1 MAEAAL
7 DTFPRLLLHHATV
20 RPGRPAIREKDLGI
34 WQTWTWAQAADE
46 VRAIALGLAAEG
58 FKRGDHLAII
68 GANRPQLYFAII
80 AAQTLGGI
88 PVPLYEDAVAA
99 EMVFVLQNAEIAYV
113 LVEDQEQV
121 DKVLEML
128 PQAPALRHIYY
139 DDARGLRS
147 YAQPQLASIEKLKAI
162 GREFDKAHPG
172 FLETE
177 IAKGAASD
185 TAAMHYTS
193 GTTGYPK
200 GVVLTHRNL
209 IETGR
214 SAAEMEGL
222 GETEEVLAYLPIAWI
237 GQNIFSYT
245 QWLACGFCVNCPESG
260 ETVTTDMREIGP
272 TYYFAPPRVLEA
284 LLTQVTIRM
293 EDAGWVKR
301 KMFQYFMGVARRAGG
316 RILDG
321 KAVPIGDRLLYALGD
336 FLVYAP
342 LRNALGMSRVRVAY
356 TAGEAIGPDLFSFYR
371 SLGINLKQLYGSTET
386 SVFVCIQPNGQIK
399 PDSVGPPAPGVELKI
414 TDAGEIVVRSP
425 GLFREY
431 YKNPEA
437 TAEAKTNDG
446 WFHTGDAGYF
456 DQDGHLRIIDR
467 AKDVGK
473 LKDGTLFAP
482 KYIENKLKFF
492 PFIKEAVAFGHQR
505 DMVTAFLNI
514 DMEAVGNW
522 AERRGMPYSGYQDLA
537 SKPETYELVRE
548 CVEKVNA
555 DLAADPKLGNSQ
567 IRRFVILHKELDA
580 DDEELTRTRKVRRGF
595 IGQKFNVLV
604 DALYGGKSECFVET
618 PVRFEDGRAG
628 TVSGN
633 LKIADA
639 KTFPVAAAK
648 QAA

>member
-1 MAEAAL
+1 
-7 DTFPRLLLHHATV
+7 
-20 RPGRPAIREKDLGI
+20 
-34 WQTWTWAQAADE
+34 
-46 VRAIALGLAAEG
+46 
-58 FKRGDHLAII
+58 
-68 GANRPQLYFAII
+68 
-80 AAQTLGGI
+80 
-88 PVPLYEDAVAA
+88 
-99 EMVFVLQNAEIAYV
+99 
-113 LVEDQEQV
+113 
-121 DKVLEML
+121 
-128 PQAPALRHIYY
+128 
-139 DDARGLRS
+139 
-147 YAQPQLASIEKLKAI
+147 
-162 GREFDKAHPG
+162 
-172 FLETE
+172 
-177 IAKGAASD
+177 
-185 TAAMHYTS
+185 
-193 GTTGYPK
+193 
-200 GVVLTHRNL
+200 
-209 IETGR
+209 
-214 SAAEMEGL
+214 
-222 GETEEVLAYLPIAWI
+222 
-237 GQNIFSYT
+237 
-245 QWLACGFCVNCPESG
+245 
-260 ETVTTDMREIGP
+260 
-272 TYYFAPPRVLEA
+272 
-284 LLTQVTIRM
+284 
-293 EDAGWVKR
+293 
-301 KMFQYFMGVARRAGG
+301 
-316 RILDG
+316 
-321 KAVPIGDRLLYALGD
+321 
-336 FLVYAP
+336 
-342 LRNALGMSRVRVAY
+342 
-356 TAGEAIGPDLFSFYR
+356 
-371 SLGINLKQLYGSTET
+371 
-386 SVFVCIQPNGQIK
+386 VFVCIQPNGQIK